1 MDKDTLRY
9 KKILKNI
16 FIHNGFTDAAENI
29 LNVVRG
35 CSVKMLQDKIELWK
49 SWNNESEW
57 FEYADKKSQ
66 KDWHGRFLRDDNLK
80 DMRNG

>member
-29 LNVVRG
+29 AEIVRN
-35 CSVKMLQDKIELWK
+35 CSVRSLQDKVELWK
-49 SWNNESEW
+49 AWDNKSEW

-66 KDWHGRFLRDDNLK
+66 KDWHGRFLRES
-80 DMRNG
+80 NGQG